1 MIQFGGRDT
10 SFLYGRIHWWMSKKI
25 GRGGVF
31 YREFTKLNGFTDFT
45 ILSVVHTHYLM
56 LGMVFFLLLVV
67 VEKNFHFVDNKVLK
81 YLIFYHIVLI
91 LTVFLLTIR
100 GVVQVL
106 SLEVLSVVLS
116 GIGHLILGIS
126 MVMVLI
132 SIRNCIKDS
141 FWQYHII

>member
-31 YREFTKLNGFTDFT
+31 YREFTT
-45 ILSVVHTHYLM
+45 LSVVHTHCLM
-56 LGMVFFLLLVV
+56 VGMVLFLLLVV
-67 VEKNFHFVDNKVLK
+67 VKKNFHFVDNKVLK
-81 YLIFYHIVLI
+81 YLLFYRIGLN
-91 LTVFLLTIR
+91 LTVVMLVVR

-106 SLEVLSVVLS
+106 SLDVSSVVLF
-116 GIGHLILGIS
+116 GIAHLILGIS
-126 MVMVLI
+126 MVLVLI
-132 SIRNCIKDS
+132 LIRNCIKDS

>member
-1 MIQFGGRDT
+1 MKRLMNASIV
-10 SFLYGRIHWWMSKKI
+10 YGVLGLI
-25 GRGGVF
+25 GGVF
-31 YREFTKLNGFTDFT
+31 YREFTT
-45 ILSVVHTHYLM
+45 LSVVHTHYLM

-81 YLIFYHIVLI
+81 YLLFYHIGLN
-91 LTVFLLTIR
+91 LTVVMLTIR

-106 SLEVLSVVLS
+106 SLNVSSAVLF

-126 MVMVLI
+126 MVLVLF

-141 FWQYHII
+141 F